1 MTHKLDFEFFF
12 PGIDDVSSTTANN
25 VNGSSKRSPN
35 SSQQHTTLPRS
46 FQYETFHVFNW
57 DDYLA
62 VSI

>member
-1 MTHKLDFEFFF
+1 M
-12 PGIDDVSSTTANN
+12 DDVSSTTANN

-35 SSQQHTTLPRS
+35 SSQQYATLPRS

-62 VSI
+62 VSFQIRII